1 MKMMEG
7 DLLLAKSK
15 IPRTSF
21 SPSPTNFEVSEAA
34 VTLNNVD
41 LASEAKALASNVFP
55 LPTSEI
61 ITVKKIIKLGTTKE
75 NDHKLYLLVQRIA
88 NRL

>member
-1 MKMMEG
+1 MKMIEG

-34 VTLNNVD
+34 VTLNRVD
-41 LASEAKALASNVFP
+41 LASEAKALANNVFP
-55 LPTSEI
+55 LPSLEKNI
-61 ITVKKIIKLGTTKE
+61 EKMFKKL
-75 NDHKLYLLVQRIA
+75 NDFKKNVLKSFKKS
-88 NRL
+88 